1 LGDIEREIRF
11 FKEVLFKGGIL
22 MKIEEMKQEQ
32 INSEILAQAQ
42 LNSLKLE
49 TLVEFLIK
57 NNIIDQ
63 EKLNEFFNEK
73 LCRIDIEKDLL
84 EVYNS

>member
-1 LGDIEREIRF
+1 MRGKIALS
-11 FKEVLFKGGIL
+11 KKYYSKGGIL
-22 MKIEEMKQEQ
+22 MDQEQ
-32 INSEILAQAQ
+32 INSEILAQSQ

-57 NNIIDQ
+57 TNVIDK
-63 EKLNEFFNEK
+63 EKLNEFYNEK
-73 LCRIDIEKDLL
+73 LCRMDIEKDLL

>member
-1 LGDIEREIRF
+1 MD
-11 FKEVLFKGGIL
+11 
-22 MKIEEMKQEQ
+22 QEQ
-32 INSEILAQAQ
+32 INSDILAQAQ

-57 NNIIDQ
+57 NNIIDK

-73 LCRIDIEKDLL
+73 LCRMDIEKDLL
-84 EVYNS
+84 EVYNG

>member
-1 LGDIEREIRF
+1 
-11 FKEVLFKGGIL
+11 
-22 MKIEEMKQEQ
+22 MKIDEMKQEQ

-42 LNSLKLE
+42 MNALKFE

-57 NNIIDQ
+57 NEIIDKA
-63 EKLNEFFNEK
+63 KLNEFFNEK
-73 LCRIDIEKDLL
+73 LCMMDVEKDLL